1 MDSKRLNMLSNSL
14 PTIINNIIEVE
25 EMSIEL
31 LGASMSSE
39 IVEKLISDTIIKEII
54 EAMN

>member
-14 PTIINNIIEVE
+14 PTIVNNIIEVE

-39 IVEKLISDTIIKEII
+39 IVEKLISDTIVKEII

>member
-14 PTIINNIIEVE
+14 PTIVNNIIEVE